1 MQIVEV
7 PFFEENNSPAKVYK
21 KQGIII
27 INKQEFDLLPDFAK
41 KWVIEHEK
49 GHYYLQT
56 DDEILADRYATEQ
69 LAGSEPG
76 SLMKLYDALTSIAP
90 QVERHAKLA
99 EDILIIAAQKGSE
112 KAKQILLQAGLAEKI
127 DKHIQTSST
136 TDNSTYS
143 LKELLPTYLL
153 ILLGICTFLAIL
165 L

>member
-1 MQIVEV
+1 MKIVEV
-7 PFFEENNSPAKVYK
+7 PYFEENNSPAKVYN
-21 KQGIII
+21 KQGLIV
-27 INKQEFDLLPDFAK
+27 INKQEFDILPDFAK

-69 LAGSEPG
+69 LALSENG

-90 QVERHAKLA
+90 QKERHTKLI

-112 KAKQILLQAGLAEKI
+112 KAKQILLQAGLAEKLDNNI
-127 DKHIQTSST
+127 KTFST
-136 TDNSTYS
+136 EQNPTNSFV
-143 LKELLPTYLL
+143 ELLPTYLL
-153 ILLGICTFLAIL
+153 ILLCVLTFLAIL

>member
-1 MQIVEV
+1 MQIIEV
-7 PFFEENNSPAKVYK
+7 PFFEENNSPAKVYNK
-21 KQGIII
+21 HGLIV

-56 DDEILADRYATEQ
+56 NDEIMADRYATEQ
-69 LAGSEPG
+69 LALSEPG
-76 SLMKLYDALTSIAP
+76 SLMKLFDALTSIAP
-90 QVERHAKLA
+90 QAERHAKLA
-99 EDILIIAAQKGSE
+99 EDILIIAAEKGSE
-112 KAKQILLQAGLAEKI
+112 KAKQLLLQAGLANKL
-127 DKHIQTSST
+127 DKHTQTSRT

-143 LKELLPTYLL
+143 VKELMPTYLL

>member
-21 KQGIII
+21 KQGIIV
-27 INKQEFDLLPDFAK
+27 INKQEFDLLPEFAK

-49 GHYYLQT
+49 GHYFLQT

-112 KAKQILLQAGLAEKI
+112 KAKQILLQAGLAEKLDNNI
-127 DKHIQTSST
+127 KTFST
-136 TDNSTYS
+136 EQNPTNSFV
-143 LKELLPTYLL
+143 ELLPTYLL
-153 ILLGICTFLAIL
+153 IILCVLTFLAIL

>member
-7 PFFEENNSPAKVYK
+7 PFFEENNSPAKVYN
-21 KQGIII
+21 KQGLIV
-27 INKQEFDLLPDFAK
+27 INKQQFDLLPDFAK

-56 DDEILADRYATEQ
+56 NDEIMADRYATEQ
-69 LAGSEPG
+69 LALSEPG

-90 QVERHAKLA
+90 QVERHTKLA
-99 EDILIIAAQKGSE
+99 EDILIIAAQKGSK
-112 KAKQILLQAGLAEKI
+112 KAKQILIQSGLAEKL
-127 DKHIQTSST
+127 DKHIQTYST

-143 LKELLPTYLL
+143 FKELTPTYLI